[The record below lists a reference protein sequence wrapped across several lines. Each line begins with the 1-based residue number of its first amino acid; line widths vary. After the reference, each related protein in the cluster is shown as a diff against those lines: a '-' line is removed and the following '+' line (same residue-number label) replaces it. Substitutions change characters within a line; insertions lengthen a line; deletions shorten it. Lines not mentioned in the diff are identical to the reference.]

1 MIFIPILTKSFT
13 IKNVL
18 LWAEKKMCMK
28 IKNKKK
34 KYIFFFSFLIFCFH
48 VMDNKNC

>member
-34 KYIFFFSFLIFCFH
+34 KIYIFFFISNILFPC
-48 VMDNKNC
+48 NGQ